1 MKALVEEKIVTE
13 DIHRKIIVTG
23 QTPTTPIEISAG
35 GLVIYRHDL

>member
-23 QTPTTPIEISAG
+23 QTPTPIEISAG